1 MSQQVLAVTVVLPQ
15 LLSALLE
22 PTALRPMFQSLQLL
36 LLSTPSALLTLEQQ
50 VLQRLQRQL
59 SEVLVTLVQLQQ
71 LPTLCLVH
79 WELTSS
85 LQDKAAVLVAPSLT
99 VRGEALHTPQQ
110 DYFSPV
116 GQAAAAV
123 QLAREA
129 TSQHQRL
136 RPLS

>member
-1 MSQQVLAVTVVLPQ
+1 
-15 LLSALLE
+15 
-22 PTALRPMFQSLQLL
+22 MFQSLQRLP
-36 LLSTPSALLTLEQQ
+36 LSIPYVLLTLEQQ

-71 LPTLCLVH
+71 LPTLCLVP

-85 LQDKAAVLVAPSLT
+85 LQDKVVVLVAPSLT
-99 VRGEALHTPQQ
+99 VRAVQSPTQQ
-110 DYFSPV
+110 LDYFSPV

-129 TSQHQRL
+129 TSQ
-136 RPLS
+136 PLPHRQPF